1 MIEAKESRMCWTVE
15 VKSAKN
21 ARYPITIF
29 IEVARCF
36 DEIDGEYTA
45 TGEIWKIDLVS
56 ANVYGNTFQEAIQK
70 LVDALPTLAES
81 LKEIVAPI
89 PPWNKSRN

>member
-36 DEIDGEYTA
+36 D
-45 TGEIWKIDLVS
+45 GEIWKIDLVS
-56 ANVYGNTFQEAIQK
+56 SNVYGNTFQEAIQK